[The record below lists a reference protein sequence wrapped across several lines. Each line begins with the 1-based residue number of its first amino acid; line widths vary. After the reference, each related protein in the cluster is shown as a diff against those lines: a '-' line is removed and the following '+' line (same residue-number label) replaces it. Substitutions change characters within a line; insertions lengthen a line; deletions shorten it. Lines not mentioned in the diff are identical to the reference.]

1 MRINSTSR
9 RTIAIVVAFMTA
21 AIGFGAVAGAATIK
35 SKSKAKHAKT
45 HKTRK
50 ASSTA
55 GSSAETALTGEA
67 ATQAKA
73 AAEAAVSG
81 GTAKRATSEDPA
93 EGTGA
98 AYEVL
103 VAKSDGSM
111 VKVLLD
117 KSFKVIS
124 TQACGGHDGD
134 HGDHDG
140 GHGDH
145 DGGHGDHDGGHG
157 DHDGD
162 RGNDGPGDPQ
172 DSDGPYNPVLPSQPN

>member
-1 MRINSTSR
+1 MRLSSISR
-9 RTIAIVVAFMTA
+9 RTIAVVAAFIIA
-21 AIGFGAVAGAATIK
+21 AIGFGAVAGAATTKFK
-35 SKSKAKHAKT
+35 SMAKHAKT

-50 ASSTA
+50 ASGTA
-55 GSSAETALTGEA
+55 GSSAETALTGDA

-117 KSFKVIS
+117 KAFKVIS
-124 TQACGGHDGD
+124 TQAGDGRGHHDGD

-140 GHGDH
+140 
-145 DGGHGDHDGGHG
+145 
-157 DHDGD
+157 D
-162 RGNDGPGDPQ
+162 RGYDGPGDAQ
-172 DSDGPYNPVLPSQPN
+172 DSDGPSNEVVPSQSN